1 MRRWMAYI
9 KKKGKEPEHLG
20 TLEAP
25 NLREA
30 YLLAIEKFNVP
41 TEGHNQL
48 FVKAETA
55 DGPLAR

>member
-1 MRRWMAYI
+1 M

-25 NLREA
+25 NLHDA
-30 YLLAIEKFNVP
+30 FLLAIKKFNVP

-48 FVKAETA
+48 FVKVEN
-55 DGPLAR
+55 R

>member
-1 MRRWMAYI
+1 MAYI
-9 KKKGKEPEHLG
+9 KNKGKKPKHLG
-20 TLEAP
+20 TREAP

-48 FVKAETA
+48 FVKLEGT
-55 DGPLAR
+55 

>member
-1 MRRWMAYI
+1 M

-25 NLREA
+25 DLREA

-41 TEGHNQL
+41 TERHGQS
-48 FVKAETA
+48 FVKTE
-55 DGPLAR
+55 DR